1 MGLNLN
7 SISSGLIDTHIHLD
21 DERFDED
28 RGVLIAEAQAAGVSQ
43 FILPA
48 VKADRFNKTLSLQS
62 EKIHVALGLHP
73 YWIADHQESDL
84 NMLET
89 MIEVYDPV
97 AVGECGMDF
106 FLKGLSKSKQ
116 QQFFDAQIEIAKQH
130 KLPLILHVRGAVDA
144 VFQRLKRHDYFRAV
158 MHSFNGSS
166 AQAAQMVS
174 QGIYLGMGA
183 AGLNPKATKLHQ
195 LIKAMPLSHF
205 MLESDAPDQPMFDK
219 HGERNLPKDLV
230 RVCQGIADIKG
241 LTFEAV
247 ATASNNNAKKL
258 FKI

>member
-1 MGLNLN
+1 MN

-28 RGVLIAEAQAAGVSQ
+28 RGVLVAEAQAAGVSQ

-48 VKADRFNKTLSLQS
+48 VKTDRFNKALSLKS
-62 EKIHVALGLHP
+62 KTIHVALGLHP
-73 YWIADHQESDL
+73 YWIAEHQESDL
-84 NMLET
+84 TVLESL
-89 MIEVYDPV
+89 IKRHDVI

-116 QQFFDAQIEIAKQH
+116 QQFFDAQIEIAKQQ

-205 MLESDAPDQPMFDK
+205 MLETDGPDQPMFDK
-219 HGERNLPKDLV
+219 YGERNLPKDLV
-230 RVCQGIADIKG
+230 RICQGMADIKG
-241 LTFEAV
+241 IPYETV